1 MTGSSEKLTIC
12 VLNRDVPGAIVALPA
27 HPGCKPTHPMTG
39 RRPIFLIGFMGA
51 GKTTLGKALA
61 DRLAGITFVDLDEM
75 IEQRA
80 GMSVRRIFE
89 LHGEEEFRRMEREM
103 LADTLSMT
111 DIIIGCGG
119 GTPCRP
125 GNMELMNTAGTTVML
140 EASRDALKRRLLD
153 AQEQRPLLAGLSPD
167 GVASL
172 IDSLM
177 EQRRQFY
184 SLASL
189 TFPSDLLESEEEIE
203 QSCRDFCRLLRLPYP
218 QSTTTITS
226 STKEK

>member
-1 MTGSSEKLTIC
+1 
-12 VLNRDVPGAIVALPA
+12 
-27 HPGCKPTHPMTG
+27 
-39 RRPIFLIGFMGA
+39 MGA

-103 LADTLSMT
+103 LAETLSMT

-140 EASRDALKRRLLD
+140 EASRDALKRRLLE
-153 AQEQRPLLAGLSPD
+153 AQEQRPLLAGLSAD
-167 GVASL
+167 GVGAL
-172 IDSLM
+172 IDSLL
-177 EQRRQFY
+177 EQRRGFY
-184 SLASL
+184 SLATL

-218 QSTTTITS
+218 HPTNNNPTS
-226 STKEK
+226 SAKEK